1 MTKDPVCE
9 INVDEIEALTNGLT
23 VEYHG
28 QTHYFCST
36 DCRDTFETNPGHYLL
51 RFGVPEAEWELFQR
65 PAKS

>member
-9 INVDEIEALTNGLT
+9 INVDEIEALSSGLT